1 MVDEHTP
8 PVVAVVVAAGLGTRF
23 GGPVPKQVTSLTGK
37 AVVAVAV
44 ESLAAG
50 GCDEV
55 VVVVK
60 EGMHNHLQLALAA
73 SPIPVHFVTGGDTR
87 QDSVRNGLR
96 YIADDEHLGRATTVL
111 IHDAVRPLVP
121 AYIVEDVIDAVEAGA
136 VAVTPVVEV
145 TDTIRQIDGEGS
157 RVIDRSA
164 LRAVQT
170 PQGFDRVVITECHEQ
185 LSRDGG
191 TVTDDISCCER
202 YGHRATLVEGSRMA
216 LKITEPVD
224 LDIAEVLAKAAAGAG
239 HHSGRRVG
247 RMLRAVTP
255 SNVHQLSEGVPMH
268 IAGLHFP
275 DEKVGLAGHSDGD
288 VACHAICDAL
298 LSATGLGDVGSV
310 FGTSDPQWAGAAG
323 VALLGHVVEL
333 VIAEGW
339 AVQNAAVQIVGQ
351 RPRMAARRAEA
362 VATLTQTVGA
372 PVSVSAT
379 TTDHLGFTGRGEGV
393 AAIASALVTRQ
404 ARS

>member
-8 PVVAVVVAAGLGTRF
+8 PVVAVVVAAGLGARF
-23 GGPVPKQVTSLTGK
+23 GGPVPKQVTSLAGK

-44 ESLAAG
+44 ESLVAG
-50 GCDEV
+50 GCDEA

-96 YIADDEHLGRATTVL
+96 YIAGDEHLSQATTVL

-121 AYIVEDVIDAVEAGA
+121 AYIVEDVIDTVEAGA

-145 TDTIRQIDGEGS
+145 TDTIRQIDDEGS

-170 PQGFDRVVITECHEQ
+170 PQGFDRAVITECHEQ

-224 LDIAEVLAKAAAGAG
+224 LDIAEVFAKAAAGAG
-239 HHSGRRVG
+239 HHSGRRIG
-247 RMLRAVTP
+247 RMLRAAKP
-255 SNVHQLSEGVPMH
+255 STVVR
-268 IAGLHFP
+268 
-275 DEKVGLAGHSDGD
+275 K
-288 VACHAICDAL
+288 
-298 LSATGLGDVGSV
+298 
-310 FGTSDPQWAGAAG
+310 
-323 VALLGHVVEL
+323 LGH
-333 VIAEGW
+333 GS
-339 AVQNAAVQIVGQ
+339 
-351 RPRMAARRAEA
+351 RR
-362 VATLTQTVGA
+362 
-372 PVSVSAT
+372 
-379 TTDHLGFTGRGEGV
+379 
-393 AAIASALVTRQ
+393 
-404 ARS
+404 

>member
-1 MVDEHTP
+1 MTP
-8 PVVAVVVAAGLGTRF
+8 TQSVAATHPRVAVVVAAGLGTRF

-96 YIADDEHLGRATTVL
+96 YIADDEHLSQATTVL

-121 AYIVEDVIDAVEAGA
+121 AYIVEDVIGAVEAGA

-145 TDTIRQIDGEGS
+145 TDTIRQIDGEDS

-170 PQGFDRVVITECHEQ
+170 PQGFDRAVITECHEQ

-202 YGHRATLVEGSRMA
+202 YGHRATLVEGSRMS

-255 SNVHQLSEGVPMH
+255 SNV
-268 IAGLHFP
+268 A
-275 DEKVGLAGHSDGD
+275 DK
-288 VACHAICDAL
+288 
-298 LSATGLGDVGSV
+298 
-310 FGTSDPQWAGAAG
+310 
-323 VALLGHVVEL
+323 LGHGGKE
-333 VIAEGW
+333 
-339 AVQNAAVQIVGQ
+339 
-351 RPRMAARRAEA
+351 
-362 VATLTQTVGA
+362 
-372 PVSVSAT
+372 
-379 TTDHLGFTGRGEGV
+379 
-393 AAIASALVTRQ
+393 
-404 ARS
+404 

>member
-145 TDTIRQIDGEGS
+145 TDTIRQIDGEG
-157 RVIDRSA
+157 DRKS
-164 LRAVQT
+164 
-170 PQGFDRVVITECHEQ
+170 VV
-185 LSRDGG
+185 
-191 TVTDDISCCER
+191 
-202 YGHRATLVEGSRMA
+202 
-216 LKITEPVD
+216 
-224 LDIAEVLAKAAAGAG
+224 
-239 HHSGRRVG
+239 
-247 RMLRAVTP
+247 
-255 SNVHQLSEGVPMH
+255 
-268 IAGLHFP
+268 
-275 DEKVGLAGHSDGD
+275 
-288 VACHAICDAL
+288 
-298 LSATGLGDVGSV
+298 
-310 FGTSDPQWAGAAG
+310 
-323 VALLGHVVEL
+323 
-333 VIAEGW
+333 
-339 AVQNAAVQIVGQ
+339 
-351 RPRMAARRAEA
+351 
-362 VATLTQTVGA
+362 
-372 PVSVSAT
+372 
-379 TTDHLGFTGRGEGV
+379 
-393 AAIASALVTRQ
+393 
-404 ARS
+404 